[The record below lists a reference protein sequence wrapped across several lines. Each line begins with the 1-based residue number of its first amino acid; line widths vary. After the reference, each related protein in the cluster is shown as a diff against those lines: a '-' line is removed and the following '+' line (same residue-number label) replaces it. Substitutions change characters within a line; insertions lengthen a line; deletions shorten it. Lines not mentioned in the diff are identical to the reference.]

1 MERVQHYRILERLG
15 QGGMGV
21 VYAAHD
27 ERLGRKVAIKTISG
41 GSKDATARERLWR
54 EARAAASVNHPNVCQ
69 IYEVG
74 EEAGELY
81 IAMELLEGEA
91 LSVRLAAGALS
102 LQESVDV
109 ALGVLAALD
118 ALDKRGIVHRDL
130 KPSNVFLTPH
140 GVKLLDFGLARPA
153 VGAGDAP
160 SENSTEL
167 NLTATGMLIGTPR
180 YMAPELWAGEPA
192 RGVSDIFALG
202 AILFEMLTGRPAF
215 GGSTVLQ
222 ICHAVAH
229 EHPPALAGGAAA
241 AAVDR
246 VIHRALEK
254 RPEDRYASADAM
266 ARELRAALAHAPGA
280 VPAASVRPMTR
291 LIALPFRV
299 LRSDPE
305 TDFLAYSVPD
315 AITSSLSGLES
326 LVVRSSAAATRF
338 AGAQPE
344 LRALASEA
352 EVDAALLGT
361 LLRVGDQVRVS
372 AQLVETPAG
381 TLLWSGAVQLP
392 LQDLF
397 QLQDQLSRQIVE
409 SLALPLSARERNAL
423 RHDVPA
429 SARAYEFYLR
439 ANQMGQETE
448 LLPVARDLYR
458 SCLAEDPNYAPAW
471 ARLGRVYRVIAKYA
485 SGDVEQNRS
494 LAEEAFRRALALNP
508 DLPIAHNLYTYFE
521 IEELGQA
528 PAAMVRLLER
538 AQSRPS
544 DAHLFAGLVPACR
557 FSGLLDASIEAD
569 RRARRIDPTVMTSV
583 SYTHAMR
590 MDWERAFLHHD
601 DPDIKATCLAM
612 LGRVEESL
620 EVYDNWRK
628 AMLSEL
634 TRALVN
640 SSTAAIRGDRAACE
654 TASRAALSSQLRDSE
669 VVYWLARNLARV
681 GSVEM
686 ALAALRRAVEGGLYA
701 IPTFQQDPWLDC
713 VRGEREFAAIVA
725 VAQAGRDAAAAAYTR
740 AGGEHV
746 LGVGAS

>member
-1 MERVQHYRILERLG
+1 MQRIQHYRILEKLG

-27 ERLGRKVAIKTISG
+27 ERLDRRIAIKTIAAAST
-41 GSKDATARERLWR
+41 DTTARERLWR

-74 EEAGELY
+74 DAEGELF
-81 IAMELLEGEA
+81 IAMELLEGEP
-91 LSVRLAAGALS
+91 LSARIAAGALP
-102 LQESVDV
+102 LTDAVHV

-118 ALDKRGIVHRDL
+118 ALGKRGLVHRDL
-130 KPSNVFLTPH
+130 KPSNIFLTPH

-153 VGAGDAP
+153 VAAHGA
-160 SENSTEL
+160 STDGSTAI
-167 NLTATGMLIGTPR
+167 NLTATGVLIGTPR
-180 YMAPELWAGEPA
+180 YMAPELWSGEPA
-192 RGVSDIFALG
+192 RGPADIFALG
-202 AILFEMLTGRPAF
+202 AILFEMLAGRPAF
-215 GGSTVLQ
+215 GGASILE
-222 ICHAVAH
+222 ICRAISH
-229 EHPPALAGGAAA
+229 EHPPALVGGSAA

-266 ARELRAALAHAPGA
+266 AQELRVALSDTPSA
-280 VPAASVRPMTR
+280 PAARVRPMTR

-299 LRSDPE
+299 LRADPE

-315 AITSSLSGLES
+315 AITSSLSGLDS

-344 LRALASEA
+344 LRALASET

-361 LLRVGDQVRVS
+361 LMRVGDQVRVS

-381 TLLWSGAVQLP
+381 TVLWSGAVQLP

-397 QLQDQLSRQIVE
+397 QLQDQLTRQIVE
-409 SLALPLSARERNAL
+409 SLALPLSARERIAL
-423 RHDVPA
+423 EHDVPA

-439 ANQMGQETE
+439 ANQIGQKTE
-448 LLPVARDLYR
+448 ELPVARDLYR

-485 SGDVEQNRS
+485 SGDVDENRA
-494 LAEEAFRRALALNP
+494 LAAQAFRRALELNP

-538 AQSRPS
+538 AQSRPN
-544 DAHLFAGLVPACR
+544 DANLFAGLVPACR

-583 SYTHAMR
+583 SYTHALKG
-590 MDWERAFLHHD
+590 DWERALQQYD
-601 DPDIKATCLAM
+601 DPDIKALCLAM
-612 LGRVEESL
+612 LGRGEEALEIYASWEKVEMSAVTRSL
-620 EVYDNWRK
+620 VQTT
-628 AMLSEL
+628 A
-634 TRALVN
+634 
-640 SSTAAIRGDRAACE
+640 AAIRGDRAACE
-654 TASRAALSSQLRDSE
+654 TAAAATFASKLRDSE
-669 VVYWLARNLARV
+669 AIYEAVRNLSRV
-681 GSVEM
+681 GSPEM
-686 ALAALRRAVEGGLYA
+686 AMIGLRRAIEGGFYA
-701 IPTFQQDPWLDC
+701 VTAFEQDPWLAS
-713 VRGEREFAAIVA
+713 VRAHSDYAALLGVA
-725 VAQAGRDAAAAAYTR
+725 RAGREAAAAAYTR
-740 AGGEHV
+740 AGGERV
-746 LGVGAS
+746 LGVAAH